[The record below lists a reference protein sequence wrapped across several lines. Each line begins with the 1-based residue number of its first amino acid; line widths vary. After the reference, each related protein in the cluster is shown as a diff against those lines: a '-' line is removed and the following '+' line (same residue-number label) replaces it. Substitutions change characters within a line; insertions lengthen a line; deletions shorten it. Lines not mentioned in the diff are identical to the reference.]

1 MASIAES
8 DGKMD
13 SGTKAINYG
22 SIIIGSIIGATVGY
36 IIYQRTMARARE
48 LEIAELEAGN
58 LSPEEAA
65 AVRGNLRREY
75 SDLDGIG
82 EEELDLDAAALMN
95 DDDISLWDNDER
107 VERLGN
113 GYRDDLTD
121 DEEGLSKGNRGNEAR
136 KPPPISK
143 D

>member
-1 MASIAES
+1 MVAS
-8 DGKMD
+8 
-13 SGTKAINYG
+13 TKAINYA
-22 SIIIGSIIGATVGY
+22 SIIIGGIIGTAVGY

-58 LSPEEAA
+58 LSPEEEA

-75 SDLDGIG
+75 SDLDGIGG

-113 GYRDDLTD
+113 GYRDEFTD
-121 DEEGLSKGNRGNEAR
+121 DEEGLSKGDRGNEAR

>member
-1 MASIAES
+1 MDAS
-8 DGKMD
+8 
-13 SGTKAINYG
+13 TKAINYA
-22 SIIIGSIIGATVGY
+22 SIIIGSIIGTAVGY
-36 IIYQRTMARARE
+36 IIYQRTMARSRE

-65 AVRGNLRREY
+65 AVRGDLRREY

-95 DDDISLWDNDER
+95 DDDISLWDNER

-113 GYRDDLTD
+113 GYRDEFTD
-121 DEEGLSKGNRGNEAR
+121 DEEGLSKGDRGNEAR

>member
-1 MASIAES
+1 
-8 DGKMD
+8 MD
-13 SGTKAINYG
+13 AGTKAINYA
-22 SIIIGSIIGATVGY
+22 SIIIGSIVGAAVGY

-65 AVRGNLRREY
+65 TVRGDLRREY

-82 EEELDLDAAALMN
+82 EEEELDLDAAALMN

-107 VERLGN
+107 VERLGT
-113 GYRDDLTD
+113 GYRDEFTD
-121 DEEGLSKGNRGNEAR
+121 DEEGLSKGDRGNEAR

>member
-1 MASIAES
+1 MDAS
-8 DGKMD
+8 
-13 SGTKAINYG
+13 TKAINYA
-22 SIIIGSIIGATVGY
+22 SIIIGGIIGTAVGY
-36 IIYQRTMARARE
+36 IIYQRTMARSRE

-65 AVRGNLRREY
+65 AVRGDLRREY

-82 EEELDLDAAALMN
+82 EEEELDLDAAALMN
-95 DDDISLWDNDER
+95 DDDISLWDNER

-113 GYRDDLTD
+113 GYRDEFTD
-121 DEEGLSKGNRGNEAR
+121 DEEGLSKGDRGNEAR

>member
-1 MASIAES
+1 
-8 DGKMD
+8 MD
-13 SGTKAINYG
+13 AATKAINYA
-22 SIIIGSIIGATVGY
+22 SIIIGSIIGAAVGY

-65 AVRGNLRREY
+65 AVRGDLRREY

-95 DDDISLWDNDER
+95 DDDISLWDNER

-113 GYRDDLTD
+113 GYRDEFTD
-121 DEEGLSKGNRGNEAR
+121 DEEGLSKGDRGNEAR

>member
-1 MASIAES
+1 
-8 DGKMD
+8 MD
-13 SGTKAINYG
+13 AATKAINYA
-22 SIIIGSIIGATVGY
+22 SIIIGSIIGAAVGY

-65 AVRGNLRREY
+65 AVRGDLRREY

-95 DDDISLWDNDER
+95 DDDISLWDNER

-113 GYRDDLTD
+113 GYRDEFTD
-121 DEEGLSKGNRGNEAR
+121 DEEGLSKGDIENEAR